1 MNNEDADETHDS
13 VQQAIQQIWKQ
24 SPNLHDAVA
33 EELKEVLAK
42 LQSLPCKSEEQRAS
56 LFESFQ
62 CLQGYHIV
70 QVFNVGV
77 ARLQKSVKE
86 PSKFVAKVITLFQ
99 MCFNFCYKTGE
110 SKRVSFDHYI
120 RALKLCFPSDP
131 KRSCLSIETVPMLLN
146 LVQILQEG
154 KLCAPS
160 FIEFDLT
167 KPTKGPKGLFNELLT
182 ILESKSYS
190 ESDIEKIISQ
200 ALRFASADAKN
211 LTLSKQLTK
220 VFPNLPLQF
229 DQVIPAIFFRHW
241 IDLLQLSK
249 AGDAAFILRVASKD
263 PLQSSSPVAMS
274 PLCYMARVFQRM
286 KLGGEQV
293 DLSHDK
299 DRLDAFFGNIDHL
312 LENDYETTVTLLK
325 VLSSK
330 NISNAVFA
338 KVCEL
343 FFKGCREPQHAVP
356 HRGQTLDSIR
366 QLLFV
371 LPEGSL
377 VIRVLNF
384 WNDSVS
390 NDSDYTILQRLMTLF
405 TGLSTKGSVTKGFS
419 FKDTAERLLNF
430 ITNVLP
436 GSIMTLIHS
445 WAPYLRLLIAILPT
459 SFEKLPGLPS
469 FIGKVAQTAASQP
482 KTMTENQDGALS
494 FLNWLSEQRCRV
506 EVKEDIADLFTR
518 CVDPTSGCQMFLVG
532 LFKSLCLCKPLPFL
546 YMETFI
552 QEMNYFSSRLEPNE
566 KDAIRDFVSNVA
578 ASDQSLINQQDMLAE
593 LCNTMKYLWNDDKA
607 PMKHIRA
614 KTFELISLL
623 AKVTISSRKTAQL
636 LQLSRNSSGG
646 LQCCLR
652 YLQLITSTSKIPNK
666 ERASEHFGLLFAAF
680 FGTLNGNKTL
690 CEIFYHYHRS
700 FTALFTTNCPSVDLL
715 NIWSFVV
722 AGLLSLDLFEE
733 KVDLHGCMPVLAKAT
748 GFDSPFHALQ
758 LYFLLRSV
766 FSRLFGLSRGRIPGL
781 LFTQARGRD
790 TSLCD
795 ATTDLVEN
803 FVEASSLIVQSDVT
817 PPEAKLLL
825 IDKVCD
831 IGLKNPDIMTAGIL
845 CRALGNVIP
854 FHSGVRPEDIP
865 PDHLERHHILTIL
878 ERPGMLE
885 QLAKVS
891 TTPSKSLYSILCS
904 KIPNPIAKDDVVLI
918 FDCVASFK
926 NADKMFFDHLL
937 VLLESITKVCS
948 SVSDVLDLLVE
959 AEGVIREIRP
969 ELIPLSILIFSYLVE
984 NRIANED
991 RAAFIELVALEWE
1004 SPCDLDMYTDYEIP
1018 QLLWK
1023 AYQSSSG
1030 RRRKLEAIDQIHE
1043 VIARCK
1049 DLEIY
1054 APNGKVTEMNH
1065 VQRSIVCRDLQWLV
1079 LHSSLTCEDAAL
1091 CFHLSSSYPAVYSL
1105 KCFSS
1110 VSAMQIKD
1118 GCLTP
1123 IPLQQNEASNATG
1136 NKHPSRVNG
1145 GTQDSVSEQATASL
1159 LPLLTPAVIAN
1170 KMVVQLRRL
1179 LGDDIPLRDIGI
1191 ELWNSLFTNHC
1202 LPCPDDICK
1211 SSNSSS
1217 TCDDFVNLF
1226 LSVMEKAS
1234 YLEVVLFWF
1243 GRYPDRIH
1251 PYRSQHHVVQC
1262 SDVLLE
1268 SCAWNG
1274 KNVDK
1279 ESHLQIQGELTA
1291 TLEVLRRVNEGS
1303 ISPSLSQTVN
1313 YSPMCFRLL
1322 QPQLKCL
1329 LCILQNKFSFEVTV
1343 GLLNLARIDWQ
1354 AAGAVTAIV
1363 SPWSCRR
1370 STAKLL
1376 EGVHDLFKERKIPAL
1391 SFLQKEFVWHM
1402 FEVCS
1407 DSYMNSP
1414 EDLLDKLLHLV
1425 NFLIPGEPN
1434 CGLDRLPE
1442 WRNMM
1447 IAEGYSVHVIDKW
1460 CKDFLFTPRENLSSR
1475 DVDAIIDLSPSS
1487 LQLVA
1492 PASQRIKQCIFS
1504 DEGIKGNPI
1513 KERLRLVKL
1522 LNEFIEVLKIR
1533 KPNEASSNSV
1543 VTRIVVDACDE
1554 LCKSYL
1560 DKSRSDNDL
1569 FKIRGV
1575 TLDAL
1580 FTEVFVTSDGEQV
1593 NSPHSSSANKA
1604 HEDKS
1609 SAPGP
1614 AAGQG
1619 NSSNLLNH
1627 VEVYDPV
1634 LVLLRRWLSNIAN
1647 KPTLASYTQEIVQ
1660 IILSQ
1665 HSTEMGSSLLEELH
1679 NKIQNRILSFA
1690 PNQILISQFQA
1701 AGYNQGDPA
1710 NTNNDLWKSTSVEL
1724 SCYLSKSESTSK
1736 EVIERKLTIVLRG
1749 HWMQWKYLLLVHNI
1763 PSIRVGEANVD
1774 TKDLF
1779 GFQTTLK
1786 EMENQVAA
1794 VKERI
1799 SQVPSE
1805 DMDRRLVEE
1814 LIRQEQ
1820 QHRDRINEQH
1830 KRNRVSRSLNTGY
1843 TPWGLFLESPGNYS
1857 GPQSRF

>member
-200 ALRFASADAKN
+200 ALRFTSADAKK

-690 CEIFYHYHRS
+690 CEIFYRYHRS

-715 NIWSFVV
+715 IHCW
-722 AGLLSLDLFEE
+722 
-733 KVDLHGCMPVLAKAT
+733 P
-748 GFDSPFHALQ
+748 
-758 LYFLLRSV
+758 
-766 FSRLFGLSRGRIPGL
+766 
-781 LFTQARGRD
+781 
-790 TSLCD
+790 
-795 ATTDLVEN
+795 
-803 FVEASSLIVQSDVT
+803 
-817 PPEAKLLL
+817 KL
-825 IDKVCD
+825 
-831 IGLKNPDIMTAGIL
+831 
-845 CRALGNVIP
+845 
-854 FHSGVRPEDIP
+854 
-865 PDHLERHHILTIL
+865 
-878 ERPGMLE
+878 
-885 QLAKVS
+885 
-891 TTPSKSLYSILCS
+891 
-904 KIPNPIAKDDVVLI
+904 
-918 FDCVASFK
+918 
-926 NADKMFFDHLL
+926 
-937 VLLESITKVCS
+937 
-948 SVSDVLDLLVE
+948 
-959 AEGVIREIRP
+959 
-969 ELIPLSILIFSYLVE
+969 
-984 NRIANED
+984 
-991 RAAFIELVALEWE
+991 
-1004 SPCDLDMYTDYEIP
+1004 
-1018 QLLWK
+1018 
-1023 AYQSSSG
+1023 
-1030 RRRKLEAIDQIHE
+1030 
-1043 VIARCK
+1043 
-1049 DLEIY
+1049 
-1054 APNGKVTEMNH
+1054 
-1065 VQRSIVCRDLQWLV
+1065 
-1079 LHSSLTCEDAAL
+1079 
-1091 CFHLSSSYPAVYSL
+1091 
-1105 KCFSS
+1105 
-1110 VSAMQIKD
+1110 
-1118 GCLTP
+1118 
-1123 IPLQQNEASNATG
+1123 
-1136 NKHPSRVNG
+1136 
-1145 GTQDSVSEQATASL
+1145 
-1159 LPLLTPAVIAN
+1159 
-1170 KMVVQLRRL
+1170 
-1179 LGDDIPLRDIGI
+1179 
-1191 ELWNSLFTNHC
+1191 
-1202 LPCPDDICK
+1202 
-1211 SSNSSS
+1211 
-1217 TCDDFVNLF
+1217 
-1226 LSVMEKAS
+1226 
-1234 YLEVVLFWF
+1234 
-1243 GRYPDRIH
+1243 
-1251 PYRSQHHVVQC
+1251 
-1262 SDVLLE
+1262 
-1268 SCAWNG
+1268 
-1274 KNVDK
+1274 
-1279 ESHLQIQGELTA
+1279 
-1291 TLEVLRRVNEGS
+1291 
-1303 ISPSLSQTVN
+1303 
-1313 YSPMCFRLL
+1313 
-1322 QPQLKCL
+1322 
-1329 LCILQNKFSFEVTV
+1329 
-1343 GLLNLARIDWQ
+1343 
-1354 AAGAVTAIV
+1354 
-1363 SPWSCRR
+1363 
-1370 STAKLL
+1370 
-1376 EGVHDLFKERKIPAL
+1376 
-1391 SFLQKEFVWHM
+1391 
-1402 FEVCS
+1402 
-1407 DSYMNSP
+1407 
-1414 EDLLDKLLHLV
+1414 
-1425 NFLIPGEPN
+1425 
-1434 CGLDRLPE
+1434 
-1442 WRNMM
+1442 
-1447 IAEGYSVHVIDKW
+1447 
-1460 CKDFLFTPRENLSSR
+1460 
-1475 DVDAIIDLSPSS
+1475 
-1487 LQLVA
+1487 
-1492 PASQRIKQCIFS
+1492 
-1504 DEGIKGNPI
+1504 
-1513 KERLRLVKL
+1513 
-1522 LNEFIEVLKIR
+1522 
-1533 KPNEASSNSV
+1533 
-1543 VTRIVVDACDE
+1543 
-1554 LCKSYL
+1554 
-1560 DKSRSDNDL
+1560 
-1569 FKIRGV
+1569 
-1575 TLDAL
+1575 
-1580 FTEVFVTSDGEQV
+1580 
-1593 NSPHSSSANKA
+1593 
-1604 HEDKS
+1604 
-1609 SAPGP
+1609 
-1614 AAGQG
+1614 
-1619 NSSNLLNH
+1619 
-1627 VEVYDPV
+1627 
-1634 LVLLRRWLSNIAN
+1634 
-1647 KPTLASYTQEIVQ
+1647 
-1660 IILSQ
+1660 
-1665 HSTEMGSSLLEELH
+1665 
-1679 NKIQNRILSFA
+1679 
-1690 PNQILISQFQA
+1690 QFQA
-1701 AGYNQGDPA
+1701 GKQLNYCSYQGIPPAACNAVFDIYN
-1710 NTNNDLWKSTSVEL
+1710 
-1724 SCYLSKSESTSK
+1724 
-1736 EVIERKLTIVLRG
+1736 
-1749 HWMQWKYLLLVHNI
+1749 
-1763 PSIRVGEANVD
+1763 
-1774 TKDLF
+1774 
-1779 GFQTTLK
+1779 
-1786 EMENQVAA
+1786 
-1794 VKERI
+1794 
-1799 SQVPSE
+1799 
-1805 DMDRRLVEE
+1805 
-1814 LIRQEQ
+1814 
-1820 QHRDRINEQH
+1820 
-1830 KRNRVSRSLNTGY
+1830 
-1843 TPWGLFLESPGNYS
+1843 
-1857 GPQSRF
+1857 